1 LEVNSKILGA
11 VKQLGGVY
19 KQNLAKDTQYLLV
32 GKVGSDKHAM
42 VLDQSNEWTR
52 NVQCLRAEWI
62 FACVGKDALVDPS
75 DYQVLPFT
83 GLTLSVTQIHAT
95 DAEERKALEM
105 RLVENGA
112 RFSANLVK
120 KVCTHL
126 IAKEPNGNKY
136 KQGLKWGMHICTE
149 GWVDECI
156 RKGTWVSEQ
165 DFPVVVAAPPAIH
178 EQEGYVKATSG
189 SAKAHAKTKEAADAA
204 AGVED
209 SRQRSRQAEDPSDAE
224 RLAKLCKPE
233 TVPESELLA
242 MDTFFVGGFLSAHY
256 DVVMQLIIKGGGRL
270 QPILTDK
277 VTKVV
282 LGELCTEELADAV
295 RHLMSSTILEVVT
308 IEWLAQTVSLEEPQ
322 TTLPEGSEGGIYEGQ
337 RASFIPSSSSVSST
351 TATTSEAKATA
362 KKVKFPAVGKRKARR
377 SLPPTAGTDTGIG
390 MASRIQQRN
399 KERNVP
405 VQQDESQFVSWGN
418 ITSP

>member
-1 LEVNSKILGA
+1 MEVNSQILRA

-19 KQNLAKDTQYLLV
+19 KQNLAKDTRYLLV

-42 VLDQSNEWTR
+42 VLDQSNEWTH

-62 FACVGKDALVDPS
+62 FACVEEDALVGPS

-83 GLTLSVTQIHAT
+83 GLTLSVTQIHAA
-95 DAEERKALEM
+95 DAEGRKALEM
-105 RLVENGA
+105 RLVEHGA

-120 KVCTHL
+120 EVCTHL
-126 IAKEPNGNKY
+126 IAKEPSGNKY

-165 DFPVVVAAPPAIH
+165 DFPVAVAASAAIN
-178 EQEGYVKATSG
+178 EQGGYVEATSA
-189 SAKAHAKTKEAADAA
+189 SAKASAKTKEAADAA
-204 AGVED
+204 ACVEG
-209 SRQRSRQAEDPSDAE
+209 SRRRSRPEEGPSDAE
-224 RLAKLCKPE
+224 RLAELCKPE
-233 TVPESELLA
+233 TTPESELLA
-242 MDTFFVGGFLSAHY
+242 MDTFFVSGFLSAHC
-256 DVVMQLIIKGGGRL
+256 DVVLQLIIKGGGRL

-282 LGELCTEELADAV
+282 LGELCTEELTEGV
-295 RHLMSSTILEVVT
+295 RQLMSSTILDVVT
-308 IEWLAQTVSLEEPQ
+308 IEWLAQTVSLEEPR
-322 TTLPEGSEGGIYEGQ
+322 TTLSEGMEGDTYEEQ
-337 RASFIPSSSSVSST
+337 QASFVPNSSSALST
-351 TATTSEAKATA
+351 SAAAKATA

-377 SLPPTAGTDTGIG
+377 SFPPTGADAGIG